1 MSEGRRRILEMLAQ
15 GKLSVSDAERL
26 LQALGEPSAAP
37 GADAGPAAG
46 GTTADAAPKHLHVH
60 IRRNSAWAP
69 GWEGRWWARKHAF
82 AGACAGEAKGHPT
95 VDQRIGKDVDVRIP
109 LSLLRSGM
117 KLAAF
122 LPGRAADVLSAHLR
136 EHGLDTDLSRLD
148 ASQLEEILRNMGEI
162 AVDLDGGRGQVRISC
177 E

>member
-1 MSEGRRRILEMLAQ
+1 MSDERRRILDLLAQ

-26 LQALGEPSAAP
+26 LQALGEAPAAP
-37 GADAGPAAG
+37 EAEAGRVASG
-46 GTTADAAPKHLHVH
+46 AAPKHLHVH

-69 GWEGRWWARKHAF
+69 GWEGRWWARKHGF
-82 AGACAGEAKGHPT
+82 AGACAGDAKGQPT
-95 VDQRIGKDVDVRIP
+95 VDQRIGRDVDVRIP

-122 LPGRAADVLSAHLR
+122 LPGRAADVLSAHLK
-136 EHGLDTDLSRLD
+136 EHGLDADLSRLD